1 MSSAALKLRTFTR
14 PIVRVTPVFRNTIRM
29 SSTNEYGQGKSHATG
44 ESAVPNKVQDAAPS
58 ALEEALPDSVCS
70 IPVNLIDVRRLIT
83 SLGPPHRRQGRPV
96 HLQDPRL
103 ERWRRLYCSQED
115 PGDRS

>member
-58 ALEEALPDSVCS
+58 ALEEALPDSVHPTGGKADQSTSKTHALNDGEDS
-70 IPVNLIDVRRLIT
+70 IVPKKIQEIVPESV
-83 SLGPPHRRQGRPV
+83 
-96 HLQDPRL
+96 
-103 ERWRRLYCSQED
+103 ERAL
-115 PGDRS
+115 PNAIHNTGDK